1 MDNQIRRRKPLFSA
15 VNFKESYIFLF
26 LVIWAFIVLFPLIW
40 AFLASLKPREEIFT
54 LDLKW
59 LPKNPTLEHYKAIF
73 ADEKI
78 MRFFINTIVISFL
91 STFVIVI
98 LATCAGYGFSRY
110 KIKAGRAALV
120 VLVAC
125 QMFPPIM
132 FIVPY
137 FVLMKDIHL
146 YNTIGALVVTRVVF
160 YLPFCTLMIKSFFD
174 SIPRDLEEAATV
186 DGCSQF
192 GTFIR
197 IILPVVRTG
206 VVTIFI
212 FSFLNSWN
220 EFLFSITVVSRD
232 SLRTITVGLASQV
245 GEYGVN
251 WGTLMSMSMMSLAP
265 PLIIFMSMQK
275 YFIRGLTAGAVKA

>member
-1 MDNQIRRRKPLFSA
+1 MDNHMRRRKPLFSA

-26 LVIWAFIVLFPLIW
+26 LVVWAVIVLFPLAW

-78 MRFFINTIVISFL
+78 MRFFLNTIVTSFL

-110 KIKAGRAALV
+110 NIKAGRAALV

-137 FVLMKDIHL
+137 FVLMKDMQL
-146 YNTIGALVVTRVVF
+146 YNTLGALVVTRVVF

-174 SIPRDLEEAATV
+174 SIPKDLEEAATV

-220 EFLFSITVVSRD
+220 EFLFSVTVVSRD

-251 WGTLMSMSMMSLAP
+251 WGTLMAMSMMSLAP

>member
-1 MDNQIRRRKPLFSA
+1 MGNNIRRRRPIFSA
-15 VNFKESYIFLF
+15 RNFKESYIFLF
-26 LVIWAFIVLFPLIW
+26 LIIWSAIVIFPLLW
-40 AFLASLKPREEIFT
+40 AFLASLKPASEIFT
-54 LDLKW
+54 LDLRW
-59 LPKNPTLEHYKAIF
+59 LPENPTLKNYRAIF
-73 ADEKI
+73 TDPKI
-78 MRFFINTIVISFL
+78 MRFFSNTIFISLVSTVI
-91 STFVIVI
+91 IVI
-98 LATCAGYGFSRY
+98 FATLAGYGFSRY
-110 KIKAGRAALV
+110 RLKGGKIALMI
-120 VLVAC
+120 LVAC

-137 FVLMKDIHL
+137 FILMKSLHI
-146 YNTIGALVVTRVVF
+146 YNTYLALIVTRVVF

-192 GTFIR
+192 GVFVR
-197 IILPVVRTG
+197 IILPVVLTG

-220 EFLFSITVVSRD
+220 EFLFSITVVSKD

-245 GEYGVN
+245 GQYGVN

-265 PLIIFMSMQK
+265 PLIIFLSMQR

>member
-1 MDNQIRRRKPLFSA
+1 MDNQVRRRKPLFSA
-15 VNFKESYIFLF
+15 VNFKDSYIFLF
-26 LVIWAFIVLFPLIW
+26 LVIWAFIVLFPIIW
-40 AFLASLKPREEIFT
+40 AFLASLKPSEEIFT

-59 LPKNPTLEHYKAIF
+59 LPQNPTLENYKVIF
-73 ADEKI
+73 TDPKL
-78 MRFFINTIVISFL
+78 MRFFTNTIYISFL
-91 STFVIVI
+91 STIVIVI

-110 KIKAGRAALV
+110 KIKAGKAALIT
-120 VLVAC
+120 LVAC

-137 FVLMKDIHL
+137 FILMKNLNI
-146 YNTIGALVVTRVVF
+146 YNTITALVVTRVVF

-192 GTFIR
+192 GTFVR

-232 SLRTITVGLASQV
+232 SLKTITVGLASQV
-245 GEYGVN
+245 GQYQVN
-251 WGTLMSMSMMSLAP
+251 WGSLMSMSVMSLAP
-265 PLIIFMSMQK
+265 PLIIFMSMQR

>member
-1 MDNQIRRRKPLFSA
+1 MDNQRRKPLFSA

-73 ADEKI
+73 ADAKI
-78 MRFFINTIVISFL
+78 MRFFVNTIIISFL
-91 STFVIVI
+91 SSFVIVF

-110 KIKAGRAALV
+110 KIKFGKAALV
-120 VLVAC
+120 ILVAC

-137 FVLMKDIHL
+137 FILMKDIHL
-146 YNTIGALVVTRVVF
+146 YNTIGALVVTRIVF

-192 GTFIR
+192 GTFMR

-275 YFIRGLTAGAVKA
+275 YFIKGLTAGAVKA